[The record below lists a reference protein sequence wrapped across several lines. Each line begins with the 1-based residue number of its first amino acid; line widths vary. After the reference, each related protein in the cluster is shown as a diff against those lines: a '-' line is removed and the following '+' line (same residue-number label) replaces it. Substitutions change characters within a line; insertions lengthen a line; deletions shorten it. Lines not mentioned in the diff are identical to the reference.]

1 MKIILSGKSGFIG
14 SYLTDY
20 FTDKGY
26 EVSGIGRKDFR
37 LGEQHLAG
45 LISGK
50 DVLIHLAGAPII
62 KRWTR
67 QYTRTIWNSRVET
80 TGMLTNALKLLRTRP
95 SVFISSSAVGI
106 YTDEGKHTEDNNQL
120 SDDFLGTLCQ
130 RWEEEA
136 RKAQFLL
143 PVYTIRT
150 GIVLGKEGGAL
161 PQMSLPFKLGVGG
174 KIGSG
179 KQGLSWMHILDYA
192 QAVDMI
198 IQKQPSQTIFNFTAP
213 HPVSNAEFSKML
225 AETLHRPNIFTVPGF
240 ALRMLYGKGATTL
253 LGGQYAYP
261 ENLEKAGY
269 KFQFPKLKEAL
280 EDLL

>member
-1 MKIILSGKSGFIG
+1 MKIILTGKTGFIG
-14 SYLTDY
+14 SFLSDY
-20 FTDKGY
+20 FTQKGY

-37 LGEQHLAG
+37 LGEEHLAG
-45 LISGK
+45 LIDGN
-50 DVLIHLAGAPII
+50 DVLIHLAGAPVI

-67 QYTRTIWNSRVET
+67 RYTRVIWSSRVDT
-80 TGMLTNALKLLRTRP
+80 TGMLTGALKLLRTRP
-95 SVFISSSAVGI
+95 KIFISSSAVGI
-106 YTDEGKHTEDNNQL
+106 YTDEGHHTEENHQL

-136 RKAQFLL
+136 KKAAFML
-143 PVYTIRT
+143 PVYTLRT

-179 KQGLSWMHILDYA
+179 KQGLSWIHILDYA
-192 QAVDMI
+192 RALEMI
-198 IQKQPSQTIFNFTAP
+198 IEKQPSQTIFNFTAP
-213 HPVSNAEFSKML
+213 HPVSNAEFSKTL
-225 AETLHRPNIFTVPGF
+225 AKTLGKPNLFTVPGF
-240 ALRMLYGKGATTL
+240 ALRILYGKGASTL
-253 LGGQYAYP
+253 LGGQFAYP

-269 KFQFPKLKEAL
+269 EFQFPSLKQAL

>member
-1 MKIILSGKSGFIG
+1 MKIILTGKTGFIG
-14 SYLTDY
+14 SFLSDY
-20 FTDKGY
+20 FAEKGY

-37 LGEQHLAG
+37 LGEEHLAG
-45 LISGK
+45 LIDGN

-67 QYTRTIWNSRVET
+67 QYTRVIWNSRVET
-80 TGMLTNALKLLRTRP
+80 TGLLTGALKLLRTRP
-95 SVFISSSAVGI
+95 EIFISSSAVGI
-106 YTDEGKHTEDNNQL
+106 YTDEGHHTENHYQL

-136 RKAQFLL
+136 RKATFML
-143 PVYTIRT
+143 PVYTLRT

-174 KIGSG
+174 KIGNG
-179 KQGLSWMHILDYA
+179 KQGLSWIHIYDYA
-192 QAVDMI
+192 RALEMI
-198 IQKQPSQTIFNFTAP
+198 IEKQPSQTIFNFTAP
-213 HPVSNAEFSKML
+213 QPVSNAEFSKTL
-225 AETLHRPNIFTVPGF
+225 AKTLGKPNLFTVPGF
-240 ALRMLYGKGATTL
+240 ALRILYGKGASTL

-269 KFQFPKLKEAL
+269 QFHFPSLKQAL